1 MGCIKKHDNNDADK
15 IVKKEKAL
23 KTGYKK
29 QFKRKCHV
37 CGKVGHK
44 GADCWTLEENK
55 EKRPSSY
62 HGKENA
68 ETKIDCF
75 TGNRHYCY
83 KKGHQEA
90 ECHIKQ
96 RDNANN
102 VEEEHALTMT

>member
-1 MGCIKKHDNNDADK
+1 MGRIKKHDDNDADK

-44 GADCWTLEENK
+44 GADCWTLEENQ

-75 TGNRHYCY
+75 TGNCHYCY

-90 ECHIKQ
+90 ECNIKQ

-102 VEEEHALTMT
+102 VEE